1 MSGQGI
7 GYAGEQELEE
17 YISAHIS
24 PEGDLLKAL
33 YRETNLRL
41 LNPRMA
47 SGHIQGRLIKMLVS
61 MIRPHCVLEVGTFS
75 GYSALCI
82 AEALPPEGV
91 IHTVE
96 INDEHE
102 DFIKEWLSR
111 SPFADKIILHIG
123 DALKTVPDLGLEYDL
138 IFIDGEKTEYP
149 DYYTVLIDFL
159 MPGGYIIADNTLWD
173 GHVTD
178 SNYDSDPQTA
188 AVKRFNDMVAADKRV
203 EVAMIPIRDGLTLI
217 RKLK

>member
-1 MSGQGI
+1 M
-7 GYAGEQELEE
+7 
-17 YISAHIS
+17 
-24 PEGDLLKAL
+24 
-33 YRETNLRL
+33 
-41 LNPRMA
+41 
-47 SGHIQGRLIKMLVS
+47 IK
-61 MIRPHCVLEVGTFS
+61 PHCVLEVGTFS